1 MNGSTEPKYPL
12 HTLTKALGILDCI
25 SSHAGADGM
34 TLSSLSKAL
43 NMSKS
48 SVHRILDT
56 LLYHG
61 FVDKTGGPIVYYK
74 LGWRLYH
81 IGQSVPAMHEF
92 GQEIYE
98 DMILRLS
105 ADLGHQI
112 SVFVEE
118 NAAAVSVYE
127 AYNGSR
133 VIPGG
138 IFDNRLPLYAS
149 AAGKLFMLNYT
160 EEEILNYFRNTEVRR
175 HTSSTILNYIEFLE
189 ELKTVERNGYA
200 ADHQEYMANWYSIA
214 VPVRNYTG
222 RIIAVIAASGKEAFS
237 DARKEEIHI
246 RLSAEAKELSRYL
259 GAE

>member
-1 MNGSTEPKYPL
+1 MNVSPEPKYPL

-25 SSHAGADGM
+25 SSHAGEDGM

-43 NMSKS
+43 DMSKS

-81 IGQSVPAMHEF
+81 IGQSVPSMHLF
-92 GQEIYE
+92 SQEIYE
-98 DMILRLS
+98 AMILRLS
-105 ADLGHQI
+105 SEMGHQI
-112 SVFVEE
+112 SVFIEK
-118 NAAAVSVYE
+118 NAAAVPVFE

-133 VIPGG
+133 VVPAG

-149 AAGKLFMLNYT
+149 APGKLFMLNYT
-160 EEEILNYFRNTEVRR
+160 EEEILSYFRNTEVRR

-222 RIIAVIAASGKEAFS
+222 RIIAVIAASGKEAFT
-237 DARKEEIHI
+237 DAGREEILL
-246 RLSAEAKELSRYL
+246 RLSAGAKELSTYL